1 MYQHPQKFPLGKTKV
16 RLFVTQA
23 GHLSVCRIECYDS
36 DPLENLEDM
45 IASYEQALTLL
56 PSGHPTR
63 SIFLDGLA
71 NAVLT
76 RYDQS
81 GRMEDLDEAIT
92 YYCGTLT
99 LRPIGHPY
107 RSGSLL
113 NLANVIFVRYQR
125 LHRMEDLE
133 EVIKHNSE
141 ILTLCPLNHPYH
153 SISLNNLAGTVLIRY
168 EQSGRI
174 EDLDH
179 AITYNRQALNLRPVG
194 HSGRSSSLLSLAKAV
209 FARYQKLGQK
219 KDLEEMITHNFE
231 ALLLSPPDHRHHPIS
246 LSNLASAFLT
256 HYQQSARIEDLEHA
270 ITYNRKALSFHPL
283 GHQNHS
289 ISLDSLACAVLLR
302 YEQSGRMEDLEEA
315 IASSRKVL
323 DLRPLGDPFRSS
335 SLNNLAN
342 AVLTRFKQSGNIEDL
357 EDAITYNSE
366 ALNLRPPGHP
376 DRSSSL
382 ISLGNA
388 VVTCYQQLGGKEHLE
403 EAIACYREALDLQA
417 PGHPDRPAS
426 LNNLAN
432 VALCRFERLGRM
444 EDLEDAIK
452 YNHDALA
459 LRPSGHSDRCSS
471 LINLANAVFRRYGQL
486 SSMEDLE
493 RAITYYN
500 EALTLTLRSTGHT
513 LHASSLNN
521 VANAVLARYQ
531 HSRMNE
537 DLKMAI
543 KYYRDALALRPLG
556 HSDRSTSLNNIAYAV
571 FTHYQQS
578 GRMEDLEKAI
588 TYYRE
593 ALKSCPH
600 GHPNRFILLAN
611 LADALLSRFCQ
622 SSTLE
627 DLDESITLY
636 KWAVQNSAAS
646 SKDRLA
652 IAIRWAHAAQKHR
665 HRSVIDAYSMS
676 LQCLDRCLISY
687 PDVDSQQRFL
697 ATVDISL
704 ASNAA
709 SAAIDAHNLKAAVE
723 LLDQGRALL
732 WSKMAGYRYPLD
744 QLRKHD
750 EELADQF
757 GTLSVQL
764 EHLALPSESSGPM
777 NSNIPMS
784 STHSKVKMQRYHDLS
799 EKWDKMLEQ
808 IRNIKGFSNFLQ
820 AVPFDTLQT
829 AAAADPI
836 ILVNIS
842 EYRSDAIILRTN
854 KPPILVRLPNV
865 QPGYLTDLSK
875 QLALAQRPDTT
886 NASKLI
892 LPILRDLWNDIVS
905 PVCECLTRLAVPQ
918 KSRIWW
924 CPTSKLCALPLH
936 AAGPYQPQQRNLPDI
951 YISSYIPTIS
961 ALISARSSMVD
972 ESIIPKK
979 LLLIGQPS
987 ETLLNVQDEI
997 KNIRQ
1002 LGDFVDVIVGIDASR
1017 DAVLSGLQG
1026 HSWAHFACHGRL
1038 GDNSQP
1044 FQASFELDGNSRLT
1058 LLDLIRA
1065 RLPNAEL
1072 AFLSAC
1078 HSAAGDP
1085 GTPDETIHLAAALQ
1099 FCGFRSVVGT
1109 MWAMEDR
1116 DGPTISEE
1124 FYKYMFRNGGE
1135 MMDFRDSAEA
1145 LNVAIRAMR
1154 KNGVPLERWIMFVHI
1169 GA

>member
-1 MYQHPQKFPLGKTKV
+1 VHQYPQNFLLGRIKV
-16 RLFVTQA
+16 CLFVTA
-23 GHLSVCRIECYDS
+23 HLNVRRVKCYDS
-36 DPLENLEDM
+36 NPLENLEDM

-81 GRMEDLDEAIT
+81 GRMEDLDEVIT
-92 YYCGTLT
+92 YYRGTLT

-113 NLANVIFVRYQR
+113 NLANVIFARYQR
-125 LHRMEDLE
+125 LGRMEDVD
-133 EVIKHNSE
+133 EVIKYNSE

-153 SISLNNLAGTVLIRY
+153 SVSLNNLAGTVLIRY

-174 EDLDH
+174 EDLEH
-179 AITYNRQALNLRPVG
+179 AIIYNRQALNFRPAG

-209 FARYQKLGQK
+209 FARYQKLGRK
-219 KDLEEMITHNFE
+219 EDLEEMITHNFQ
-231 ALLLSPPDHRHHPIS
+231 ALLLSPPGHRHHPIS
-246 LSNLASAFLT
+246 LSNLAAAFLT
-256 HYQQSARIEDLEHA
+256 RYQQSGGIEDLENA
-270 ITYNRKALSFHPL
+270 ITYNRKALSFHPS
-283 GHQNHS
+283 GHPNHS
-289 ISLDSLACAVLLR
+289 ISLDSLACALLLR
-302 YEQSGRMEDLEEA
+302 YEQSGRMEDLEDA
-315 IASSRKVL
+315 IASNRKAL
-323 DLRPLGDPFRSS
+323 DLRPPDHPLRSS

-342 AVLTRFKQSGNIEDL
+342 AVLTRFKQSGNMEDL
-357 EDAITYNSE
+357 KVAITYNSE
-366 ALNLRPPGHP
+366 ALNLRPFGHP

-388 VVTCYQQLGGKEHLE
+388 VVTRYQQLGGKEHLE
-403 EAIACYREALDLQA
+403 EAIAYYRQALDLQA
-417 PGHPDRPAS
+417 LGHPDRPAS

-432 VALCRFERLGRM
+432 VVSCRFERLGRM
-444 EDLEDAIK
+444 EDLEYAITC
-452 YNHDALA
+452 NRDALA
-459 LRPSGHSDRCSS
+459 LRPSGHPDRCSS
-471 LINLANAVFRRYGQL
+471 LINFANAVFRRYGQL

-493 RAITYYN
+493 QAITYYD
-500 EALTLTLRSTGHT
+500 EALTLTLRSIGHP

-531 HSRMNE
+531 HSHMKE
-537 DLKMAI
+537 DLKKAME
-543 KYYRDALALRPLG
+543 YYLKALALRPSG
-556 HSDRSTSLNNIAYAV
+556 HPDRSSSLNNIAYAV

-578 GRMEDLEKAI
+578 GRVEDLEKAI

-593 ALKSCPH
+593 ALKLCPC
-600 GHPNRFILLAN
+600 GRPNRFIPLAN
-611 LADALLSRFCQ
+611 LADAVLSRFCQ
-622 SSTLE
+622 STTLK

-636 KWAVQNSAAS
+636 KQAVHNSAAS

-652 IAIRWAHAAQKHR
+652 IAIRWAHAAQQHR
-665 HRSVIDAYSMS
+665 HKSVIDAYSMS

-709 SAAIDAHNLKAAVE
+709 SAAIDAKNLKAAVE

-744 QLRKHD
+744 QLRKVD
-750 EELADQF
+750 KELADQF

-764 EHLALPSESSGPM
+764 EHLALPSELSGPM
-777 NSNIPMS
+777 NSGIPMS
-784 STHSKVKMQRYHDLS
+784 STHSTVKMQRYHDLS
-799 EKWDKMLEQ
+799 EKWDKMLKQ
-808 IRNIKGFSNFLQ
+808 IQNLDGFSNFLQ

-829 AAAADPI
+829 AAAANPI

-842 EYRSDAIILRTN
+842 EYRSDAIILHIN
-854 KPPILVRLPNV
+854 KPPILVSLPNV
-865 QPGYLTDLSK
+865 HPGDLTDLSK

-905 PVCECLTRLAVPQ
+905 PVCECLTRLAVPRM
-918 KSRIWW
+918 SRVWW

-936 AAGPYQPQQRNLPDI
+936 AAGPYQPEKRNLPDI

-961 ALISARSSMVD
+961 ALISARSNMVGQ
-972 ESIIPKK
+972 SIIPKK
-979 LLLIGQPS
+979 LLLIGQPG

-997 KNIRQ
+997 DNIRQ

-1017 DAVLSGLQG
+1017 DAVLRGLQG

-1044 FQASFELDGNSRLT
+1044 FQASFELDGGSRLT

-1116 DGPTISEE
+1116 DGPTISKE
-1124 FYKYMFRNGGE
+1124 FYQCMIHIGGGE
-1135 MMDFRDSAEA
+1135 MDFRDSAKA

-1154 KNGVPLERWIMFVHI
+1154 RNGVPLERWIMFVHI